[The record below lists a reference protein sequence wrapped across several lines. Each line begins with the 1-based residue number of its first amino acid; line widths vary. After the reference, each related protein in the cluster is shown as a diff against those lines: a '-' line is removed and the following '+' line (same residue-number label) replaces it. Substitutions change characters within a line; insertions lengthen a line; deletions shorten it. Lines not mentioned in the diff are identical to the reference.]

1 MVCRTHLFLKASAW
15 LIWKEK
21 RHLQFLGFCWLCE
34 LAMEYFAA
42 VLQKYLAAER
52 AYYLEQYLEKVMNM
66 HKKMLRAYVTSKIT
80 E

>member
-1 MVCRTHLFLKASAW
+1 
-15 LIWKEK
+15 
-21 RHLQFLGFCWLCE
+21 
-34 LAMEYFAA
+34 MEYFAA